1 MWEPEFIGIFGG
13 QRVSS
18 LIVIQ
23 ESPLRPWNLV
33 LEFSLTLDLLGDLRQ
48 DLFSLSM
55 FPDL

>member
-1 MWEPEFIGIFGG
+1 MWEPEFIGILGG